1 MGEASIQYS
10 VDQRIATILLN
21 RPEKRNAFHPDMI
34 RELTGIL
41 EQASHAAD
49 VKIILLKARG
59 PAFSAGADLE
69 YLRQMR
75 TDTFQANLEDSWRL
89 AQLFEVMYTCGK
101 LLIAQVEGPA
111 IAGGCGLAMLAD
123 LTYAT
128 PEAVFGYS
136 ELSIGFVPAIVS
148 PFLVR
153 KIGAG
158 RAREL
163 LLTARRISASKALE
177 WGMIHGIFEPQTI
190 EKEVSDLAL
199 QLSES
204 VSAESVRWTKKL
216 LADLW
221 SLSLEDSLKLAS
233 EVNARV
239 RESDDCKRGVDAFLS
254 GTPLKW

>member
-1 MGEASIQYS
+1 MGEPSIQYS
-10 VDQRIATILLN
+10 VDQRIARVILN
-21 RPEKRNAFHPDMI
+21 RPEKRNALHPDMI

-41 EQASHAAD
+41 EQASRDPD
-49 VKIILLKARG
+49 VKIIVLKAEG
-59 PAFSAGADLE
+59 PAFSAGADLQ
-69 YLRQMR
+69 YLRQLR
-75 TDTFQANLEDSWRL
+75 SDSYQANLEDSWRL
-89 AQLFEVMYTCGK
+89 AQLFETMYTCDK

-128 PEAVFGYS
+128 PTAVFGYT
-136 ELSIGFVPAIVS
+136 ELAIGFVPAIVS

-153 KIGAG
+153 KIGTG

-163 LLTARRISASKALE
+163 LLTACRISASKALE
-177 WGMIHGIFEPQTI
+177 WGMIHGIFEPQAI
-190 EKEVSDLAL
+190 EKEVSGLAL

-204 VSAESVRWTKKL
+204 VSTESVRWTKKL
-216 LADLW
+216 LADQW
-221 SLSLEDSLKLAS
+221 NLSLEDALKLAS

-239 RESDDCKRGVDAFLS
+239 RETEDCKRGIDAFLA